1 MTADDLVPD
10 TLWKAIQP
18 LLPTPPPRY
27 GGRPRGPVARAGG
40 PPSSTATR
48 VAPVSSGAASVLMVV
63 VLGLLG
69 AVEQVIDAPC

>member
-1 MTADDLVPD
+1 MPSHRS
-10 TLWKAIQP
+10 KA
-18 LLPTPPPRY
+18 RAA
-27 GGRPRGPVARAGG
+27 GPVARASG